1 MVKQVLQMNYE
12 EKEELINIIKND
24 LKDILSE
31 QRFNHCV
38 STMEK
43 AEELSEGY
51 NIDIQIVKL
60 TALAHDI
67 AKEIS
72 KNMEEKDYEKYAEEN
87 NLQFSENDKEAK
99 AILHGI
105 IGSDIVKKK
114 YGFSKEM
121 QDAIYY
127 HSTAREEMTLLD
139 KIIFLAD
146 KSEKLRE
153 GEDAEKLRKIIK
165 EEGFDKAILWD
176 IDYYTIPRMIQKQRA
191 IHPNTIYARNSIIKK
206 MNMEA

>member
-1 MVKQVLQMNYE
+1 MIKQVDKMNYE

-24 LKDILSE
+24 LKHILSE

-43 AEELSEGY
+43 AEELSKEY

-67 AKEIS
+67 AKEMS
-72 KNMEEKDYEKYAEEN
+72 EADYERYIKEN
-87 NLQFSENDKEAK
+87 NILLSENDKESK

-105 IGSDIVKKK
+105 IGADIVNKK

-127 HSTAREEMTLLD
+127 HSTAKEKMTLLE

-176 IDYYTIPRMIQKQRA
+176 IDYYTIPRMIQKQRV

-206 MNMEA
+206 INMEA